1 VGTWH
6 VLSLYRCD
14 ALRNLIEVIQEY
26 DIDLL
31 AIQEVRW
38 LGKNILEK
46 KNCTVYYTFS
56 DKQHYL
62 GTGFIV
68 NNHIRI
74 LVIDFKPID
83 IKICALRIKGIFQN
97 YSFICV
103 HSPTEEK
110 SEREKD
116 QFDKSLERAVP
127 FIRYKDYFK

>member
-1 VGTWH
+1 M
-6 VLSLYRCD
+6 LPLYRCD

-46 KNCTVYYTFS
+46 KNCTVYYTFN

-68 NNHIRI
+68 SNHIRI
-74 LVIDFKPID
+74 MVIDFKPID
-83 IKICALRIKGIFQN
+83 IKICVLRIKAKFQN

-116 QFDKSLERAVP
+116 QFDRSLERES
-127 FIRYKDYFK
+127 